1 MKAPSLS
8 HSKFHR
14 FWLLVASTCL
24 LSNPS
29 ASLQAESLWKD
40 GQARS
45 LVGDKRASEIGD
57 LLSIIVQENNTVS
70 KGTSTKTAKSTSID
84 ANIATFLY
92 SPAASGLLTHNGQM
106 PAMQIDAGTSFDGGG
121 TINNS
126 ERIVARVSVQVVE
139 KLPNNNL
146 LVEGRRRT
154 SFSGESQEVILNGI
168 VRPEDISPN
177 NTVFSYNVAESSI
190 RFISNGAITDA
201 QRRGWFT
208 RIWDKLTPF

>member
-1 MKAPSLS
+1 M
-8 HSKFHR
+8 
-14 FWLLVASTCL
+14 
-24 LSNPS
+24 
-29 ASLQAESLWKD
+29 QADSLWKD
-40 GQARS
+40 GQAKS

-70 KGTSTKTAKSTSID
+70 KGASTKTAKSTSID

-92 SPAASGLLTHNGQM
+92 SPTASGLLTHNGQM
-106 PAMQIDAGTSFDGGG
+106 PAMKIDAGTSFDGGG

-126 ERIVARVSVQVVE
+126 ERIVARVSVQVLE

-177 NTVFSYNVAESSI
+177 NTIFSYNVAESSI
-190 RFISNGAITDA
+190 RFISNGAISDS